1 MRERRQQNRRMPTRG
16 RDDDGGGGAKGRRCG
31 QWIGRDESHR
41 DKEREREEGALRIRE
56 NNTTWGLLFN
66 FRSQPSFF
74 YLMVDKYSD
83 HCHIINSFSIYI

>member
-1 MRERRQQNRRMPTRG
+1 VVVSDGGDGGRWCGWRDRMRERRQQNRRMPTRG

-56 NNTTWGLLFN
+56 NNTT
-66 FRSQPSFF
+66 
-74 YLMVDKYSD
+74 
-83 HCHIINSFSIYI
+83 